1 LPIALVAV
9 VARPVPKQPI
19 TMQVHLM
26 QVYWYVMKAEAE
38 RTMREGAVAGA
49 ALEGSRAQHADDE
62 RAGAEQR
69 QQVPETMPRRPG

>member
-9 VARPVPKQPI
+9 VVRPVSEQPMPRPI
-19 TMQVHLM
+19 TMQVNLM

-49 ALEGSRAQHADDE
+49 AVEGSRAQHADDE
-62 RAGAEQR
+62 RAEQSR
-69 QQVPETMPRRPG
+69 GRTCRRPCR